1 MGLIAIERER
11 DHGNELIARQKREI
25 DSDHDGEGVGLQLGR
40 RPHDQVGE
48 CVDQYITI
56 LHVTLGQIQIK
67 VG

>member
-1 MGLIAIERER
+1 MTTEYGER
-11 DHGNELIARQKREI
+11 
-25 DSDHDGEGVGLQLGR
+25 VGLQLGR